1 MAFLGELRVEAT
13 LENLRTISHF
23 IHGVGP
29 RLLLAERTLFHID
42 LAVEEAATNVVQ
54 HAYPPGQV
62 GEILVRV
69 ETRDDVL
76 HISLID
82 WGVPFHPDD
91 ARPFDVHAPVE
102 TRVEGGMGLHFI
114 YSLMDDVVRRT
125 SSAPGE
131 PNILTLI
138 KRIERAQEGTR
149 LPDATRELSAMLTV
163 SQGLAANVDLDDL
176 LELIVNELIRAID
189 AERGTLYLI
198 DEETGELFSRV
209 LLEDIG
215 VLREV
220 RVKIGQG
227 IAGYVAARGEVLN
240 IPCAYDD
247 PRFVSAFDQTT
258 GYRTETVLAAP
269 MRNPQQGIIGVVQLL
284 NKKGGAFTERDERL
298 LAAMAAQAAISIENA
313 RLYAQEIR
321 QRLIDQE
328 LETARA
334 IQKSFLPDVIPQ
346 HDGWDIAAFWRP
358 MREVAGDFYDFYSL
372 PDGRLAVVI
381 ADVSG
386 KGVPAALFMALSVT
400 VLRFAMGLN
409 FAPAEV
415 MDRANQAIIADQQS
429 KMFATVFAGYL
440 DLDSGVLQFASG
452 GHNPPLLYRSATG
465 HCEYLAA
472 SGVAV
477 GVFKEADYAEG
488 MVTLADGDVLVLYT
502 DGITEVFNAEEEE
515 FGEERLE
522 RLVVQHAS
530 KPADRLANLI
540 VETAAAFGQEQ
551 GAFDDETLVVIK
563 RSCRSPVGSRATV
576 SQ

>member
-23 IHGVGP
+23 IQGVGQ

-54 HAYPPGQV
+54 HAYPSGQV

-69 ETRDDVL
+69 ETRDDAL

-102 TRVEGGMGLHFI
+102 ARVAGGMGLHFI
-114 YSLMDDVVRRT
+114 YSLMDDVQRQT

-131 PNILTLI
+131 PNTLTLI
-138 KRIERAQEGTR
+138 KRIERVQGGTR

-176 LELIVNELIRAID
+176 LELIVNELTQAID

-198 DEETGELFSRV
+198 DEATGELFSRV

-215 VLREV
+215 MLREV

-227 IAGYVAARGEVLN
+227 IAGHVAASGEVLN

-247 PRFVSAFDQTT
+247 PHFVSAFDQVT

-284 NKKGGAFTERDERL
+284 NKRGGPFTERDERL

-321 QRLIDQE
+321 QRLVDQE

-334 IQKSFLPDVIPQ
+334 IQKSFLPEVVPQ
-346 HDGWDIAAFWRP
+346 HIGWDIAAFWRP

-409 FAPAEV
+409 FAPGEL

-452 GHNPPLLYRSATG
+452 GHNPPLLYRASTG

-477 GVFKEADYAEG
+477 GVFKGADYAEG
-488 MVTLADGDVLVLYT
+488 LVTLADGDVLVLYT
-502 DGITEVFNAEEEE
+502 DGITEVFNAEEDE

-522 RLVVQHAS
+522 ELVVQHAS
-530 KPADRLANLI
+530 QPADRLANLI

-563 RSCRSPVGSRATV
+563 RASAHK
-576 SQ
+576 

>member
-13 LENLRTISHF
+13 AENLRTISHF
-23 IHGVGP
+23 IHGAGQ
-29 RLLLAERTLFHID
+29 RLLMAEKTLFHVD
-42 LAVEEAATNVVQ
+42 LAVEEAATNIVQ
-54 HAYPPGQV
+54 HAYPPGQA

-69 ETRDDVL
+69 ETVGDAL
-76 HISLID
+76 HVTLTD
-82 WGVPFHPDD
+82 WGIPFDPKD
-91 ARPFDVHAPVE
+91 ARPFDIHAPVE
-102 TRVEGGMGLHFI
+102 MRVKGGMGLHFI
-114 YSLMDDVVRRT
+114 YSLMDDVVRHT
-125 SSAPGE
+125 SPAPGE
-131 PNILTLI
+131 PNTLTLI
-138 KRIERAQEGTR
+138 KRIEQALEGTR

-163 SQGLAANVDLDDL
+163 SQGLAAAVDLDDL
-176 LELIVNELIRAID
+176 LELIVSELVQAID

-198 DEETGELFSRV
+198 DEERGELFSRV
-209 LLEDIG
+209 LLEDVGI
-215 VLREV
+215 LREV

-227 IAGYVAARGEVLN
+227 IAGHVAASGEVLN

-247 PRFVSAFDQTT
+247 PRFVSAFDQVT

-298 LAAMAAQAAISIENA
+298 LVAMAAQAAISIENA

-334 IQKSFLPDVIPQ
+334 IQKSFLPDVVPQ
-346 HDGWDIAAFWRP
+346 HAGWDIAAFWRP
-358 MREVAGDFYDFYSL
+358 MREVAGDFYDFYAL

-400 VLRFAMGLN
+400 VLRFAMGLG
-409 FAPAEV
+409 FAPGEL

-440 DLDSGVLQFASG
+440 DLGSGVLQFASG
-452 GHNPPLLYRSATG
+452 GHNPPLLCRAATG
-465 HCEYLAA
+465 RCEYLTA

-477 GVFKEADYAEG
+477 GVFKGADYAEG
-488 MVTLADGDVLVLYT
+488 TVTLVDGDVLVLYT

-522 RLVVQHAS
+522 QLVVKHAS
-530 KPADRLANLI
+530 RPADRLANLI
-540 VETAAAFGQEQ
+540 VETAAAFGQER

-563 RSCRSPVGSRATV
+563 RSHLAPAGSRVA
-576 SQ
+576 